1 LKRAAPASI
10 KAFSP
15 KRDGILVEMKDFLT
29 PLQVAVGVRATS
41 KTRLLRELGRRAAV
55 ALGLNED
62 EVTSALLKREA
73 LGSTG
78 TGAGIAIPHARLE
91 GTARPFG
98 ILVRLAKPIDFEAID
113 GQPVDLVFL
122 LLLPAEPQ
130 GDQLN
135 ALACAARMLRDA
147 QIVRHLR
154 GAADDAALYRAAV
167 GNSALPKA

>member
-1 LKRAAPASI
+1 
-10 KAFSP
+10 
-15 KRDGILVEMKDFLT
+15 
-29 PLQVAVGVRATS
+29 
-41 KTRLLRELGRRAAV
+41 
-55 ALGLNED
+55 
-62 EVTSALLKREA
+62 LKREA

-91 GTARPFG
+91 GIARPFG

-147 QIVRHLR
+147 QILR
-154 GAADDAALYRAAV
+154 DLRRAADDAALYRAAV
-167 GNSALPKA
+167 ENPTRPTF